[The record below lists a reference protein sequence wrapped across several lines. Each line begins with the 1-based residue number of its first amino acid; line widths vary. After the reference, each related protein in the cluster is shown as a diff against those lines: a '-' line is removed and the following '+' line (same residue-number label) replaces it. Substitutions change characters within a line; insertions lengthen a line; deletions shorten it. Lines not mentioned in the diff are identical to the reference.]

1 MARSGHRAVDLA
13 TRLAEGRSADPTA
26 DGLLEAVSLA
36 EELGR
41 EAQVQ
46 LQDAVTAARAHG
58 VSWQN
63 IGRTLGVSRQAAF
76 KRFSLAA
83 DSHIG
88 GDTDPA
94 SVDLYARTAT
104 VFSSLA
110 AGDFDAVKALMTF
123 TCSRQ
128 LTRRK
133 VMGVWSEL
141 EQSAGP
147 FELCT
152 DLVATTLDG
161 RTIAE
166 KILNRH
172 LVGGVV
178 IQTRLVHEKQD
189 WTGRVAYNGSG
200 RITGLLIAPLG
211 ATDLAF

>member
-1 MARSGHRAVDLA
+1 MESTRAAGDLA
-13 TRLAEGRSADPTA
+13 ARLQTARAAEPETGV
-26 DGLLEAVSLA
+26 LLEAVSLA

-58 VSWQN
+58 VSWQS
-63 IGRTLGVSRQAAF
+63 IGRTLGVTRQAAF
-76 KRFSLAA
+76 KRFSLAD
-83 DSHIG
+83 DSPTN
-88 GDTDPA
+88 GDADPA
-94 SVDLYARTAT
+94 AIDLYARTAT

-133 VMGVWSEL
+133 VMGVWAEL
-141 EQSAGP
+141 EKSAGP

-200 RITGLLIAPLG
+200 RITGLLIVPLG

>member
-1 MARSGHRAVDLA
+1 MERSGHRAVDLA
-13 TRLAEGRSADPTA
+13 TRLAEGRSAVPTA
-26 DGLLEAVSLA
+26 EGLLEAVSLA
-36 EELGR
+36 EALGR

-58 VSWQN
+58 VSWQS
-63 IGRTLGVSRQAAF
+63 IGRTLGVTRQAAF
-76 KRFSLAA
+76 KRFSLA
-83 DSHIG
+83 DGSSTN
-88 GDTDPA
+88 GDADPA
-94 SVDLYARTAT
+94 TIDLYARTAT

-133 VMGVWSEL
+133 VTGVWAEL
-141 EQSAGP
+141 EKSAGP
-147 FELCT
+147 FEMCT

-189 WTGRVAYNGSG
+189 WAGRVAYNGSG

-211 ATDLAF
+211 ATDLPF

>member
-1 MARSGHRAVDLA
+1 MERSGHRAVDLA

-26 DGLLEAVSLA
+26 EGLLEAVSLA
-36 EELGR
+36 EALGR

-46 LQDAVTAARAHG
+46 LQDAVTVARAHG
-58 VSWQN
+58 VSWQS
-63 IGRTLGVSRQAAF
+63 IGRTLGVTRQAAV

-83 DSHIG
+83 DSHTS
-88 GDTDPA
+88 GDADPA
-94 SVDLYARTAT
+94 AIDLYARTAT
-104 VFSSLA
+104 VFSNLA

-123 TCSRQ
+123 TCARQ

-133 VMGVWSEL
+133 VMSVWAEL
-141 EQSAGP
+141 EKSAGP
-147 FELCT
+147 FEMCT

-178 IQTRLVHEKQD
+178 VQVRLLHEKQD
-189 WTGRVAYNGSG
+189 WLGRVAYNGSG
-200 RITGLLIAPLG
+200 RVTGILIAPLG
-211 ATDLAF
+211 STDLAF